1 MGGEE
6 LKWRQLKTKL
16 ISSQDLILV
25 QAVQLKPMVKVQIS
39 GRMPSIGINDVEST
53 SVYSEK
59 TRMKKLMMKMIIII
73 ISSIMNKSQ

>member
-6 LKWRQLKTKL
+6 LKTKL
-16 ISSQDLILV
+16 ISSQDLNLV

-39 GRMPSIGINDVEST
+39 GRMASIGINDVMSA

-59 TRMKKLMMKMIIII
+59 TRMKKMMMQMIIII
-73 ISSIMNKSQ
+73 FSI